1 MKGNSEK
8 SNSMHARSQTIRA
21 FSTSVI
27 FSAVAVASSTILLI
41 IPNLETLTI
50 FFFIVGYQY
59 GKSTGIMTVL
69 TSVTIFELF
78 ASQFYGTG
86 GLIPFFLKFPP
97 FILVM
102 FTGVYFRKL
111 KDQDTTSL
119 KSSSPL
125 THEPEMLLYR
135 PLEQAIDSNVDF
147 SSYERFLLA
156 QLGFVLTIIYDIV
169 TSVSLIV
176 FVPTWEAVFLSF
188 ITGLPFFLLHQVT
201 NAVIFATFP
210 SIIIAL
216 NKARPV

>member
-1 MKGNSEK
+1 MGNSEK
-8 SNSMHARSQTIRA
+8 TGSIQARSQTIRA

-27 FSAVAVASSTILLI
+27 FSAIAVASSTVLLI

-59 GKSTGIMTVL
+59 GKSTGVMTVL

-86 GLIPFFLKFPP
+86 GLIPFLLKFPP
-97 FILVM
+97 FFLVM
-102 FTGVYFRKL
+102 FMGVYFSNL
-111 KDQDTTSL
+111 KDQDTIMLQTPSTTNL
-119 KSSSPL
+119 
-125 THEPEMLLYR
+125 EPEKLLYK
-135 PLEQAIDSNVDF
+135 PLDAVVRSNIDF
-147 SSYERFLLA
+147 SLYERFLLA
-156 QLGFVLTIIYDIV
+156 QLGFALTIIYDIV

-188 ITGLPFFLLHQVT
+188 ITGLPFFLLHQIT
-201 NAVIFATFP
+201 NAVIFATVP

-216 NKARPV
+216 NKARSV